1 MRRAAAA
8 LDDQRVDVDVDADVA
23 RARDGLAG
31 VTRDLRGLDGAAA
44 SVDVDASTGSARAGL
59 GRIAAA
65 VRDLDGRRAR
75 VKVDVDTSGIDR
87 LRAAFKR
94 TDEVAAGLGVGLRQL
109 KLPALVGGLGTAAAA
124 ASSLA
129 AGAVALTGALAPLV
143 GLVGAAAPA
152 GIAAG
157 TAIGA
162 VRLATIGLSD
172 AISAG
177 LSGDLDKFSEALEGL
192 PEPAQR
198 LARHIADLRPR
209 LEELRQ
215 VAAGP
220 ILGSLHDGLR
230 RVEPLFP
237 VLREA
242 VAGAASEIG
251 SFIDR
256 SADLVTSPLFRADLA
271 TVAERNTAL
280 LGSAGTV
287 ALNLG
292 DALRHVAVA
301 AGPLAQFLADTAVRA
316 SEMVREFLASSRAS
330 GELAGFF
337 DQTRATVERL
347 ISIAQNLGTI
357 FVDVLGGGADLGRD
371 LLASFDALTGRAA
384 AFTSSLEGS
393 RAIGDFFERARPV
406 LEQTAGLI
414 GDIVAGFAGLAATPG
429 TAELIGQIRD
439 ELLPAVA
446 ELFAR
451 LSDAGFLSTL
461 VTLATEVLRVF
472 TALADTG
479 AFGLLVE
486 AFTAVAGAVA
496 TLLEKVPFLAELVG
510 AFLALASAAAVI
522 GPIFGAIITV
532 VGLVKVALGPVVALL
547 GAVAAAL
554 GLPLAP
560 VAAVVAA
567 VVGLAALFVIHFDTI
582 RRVVGDV
589 VGAVVGFLSRP
600 VNFLREQVVPGIA
613 GALASAVGFFAG
625 LPGRVAGALAGF
637 VASIGDR
644 VAAGVAFFRELP
656 GRILGAIGNL
666 RDRLANLG
674 RDIIQGFI
682 DGVRGLAGRVG
693 QVIKDVITAPIDA
706 AKRLLRIGSPSRV
719 ARDMGRDVG
728 EGYAMGLEDLARR
741 VNGATRSL
749 VALPADLDLGLA
761 RAASLRAGGSG
772 GGLAGAGAGAP
783 VVINASATFNV
794 SGELSD
800 RSRFEMQRMFEE
812 YSRELA
818 GSLVAVRKRR

>member
-1 MRRAAAA
+1 MAVEELLFRLRAEGRDLARTLRNATRDLDQVEDAVDSVRRAAAA

-637 VASIGDR
+637 VAPS
-644 VAAGVAFFRELP
+644 A
-656 GRILGAIGNL
+656 
-666 RDRLANLG
+666 
-674 RDIIQGFI
+674 
-682 DGVRGLAGRVG
+682 
-693 QVIKDVITAPIDA
+693 T
-706 AKRLLRIGSPSRV
+706 GSPPGWPSSGSCPGGSSAPSATSGTASPTSGGTSSRASSTGCGAWPGGSARSSRTSSPPRSTPPSACCGSAPPPGSPGTWV
-719 ARDMGRDVG
+719 A
-728 EGYAMGLEDLARR
+728 
-741 VNGATRSL
+741 TW
-749 VALPADLDLGLA
+749 A
-761 RAASLRAGGSG
+761 RATPWASRTWPGG
-772 GGLAGAGAGAP
+772 
-783 VVINASATFNV
+783 
-794 SGELSD
+794 
-800 RSRFEMQRMFEE
+800 
-812 YSRELA
+812 
-818 GSLVAVRKRR
+818 